1 MEQIDVRI
9 LDREYRLSVTPE
21 DKDRLV
27 RASQMVDSKMR
38 AIRDSGRVTSTD
50 RIAVLAALQFAHQIL
65 GHGNDAQAQEA
76 AEVGRRLRKIND
88 TLETELRQQE
98 NLF

>member
-1 MEQIDVRI
+1 MSDSWGLHSAGIDYDPLDDDEPPQDRDDEVDCPSCGQISLLHEVSRNGGRCLYCGVYDHN
-9 LDREYRLSVTPE
+9 LD
-21 DKDRLV
+21 
-27 RASQMVDSKMR
+27 
-38 AIRDSGRVTSTD
+38 
-50 RIAVLAALQFAHQIL
+50 L
-65 GHGNDAQAQEA
+65 GNGNDAQAQQA